1 MVQTAPRHC
10 TNCGAIVHPDE
21 HFCTACGSSVSID
34 WWNWQAPLPD
44 CPTPS
49 TSPPH
54 EDSRETY
61 VPLQI
66 PPDHRTHDRRIRRT
80 LGLLIPLV
88 SGALLVLSELLLR
101 AGYDRLA
108 WGIVWF
114 TSLGVTIM
122 AILWWCREGA
132 KALRR
137 QRRRQF

>member
-1 MVQTAPRHC
+1 MVQMAPMHC
-10 TNCGAIVHPDE
+10 TNCGAIVQPNE
-21 HFCTACGSSVSID
+21 HFCTACGFSTE
-34 WWNWQAPLPD
+34 WKNWQAPLPD
-44 CPTPS
+44 RPMPPV
-49 TSPPH
+49 SPPH

-66 PPDHRTHDRRIRRT
+66 PPDHRTHDHRVKRAR
-80 LGLLIPLV
+80 GLLILLV

-114 TSLGVTIM
+114 TALGVTIV
-122 AILWWCREGA
+122 AIMWWCREGA

-137 QRRRQF
+137 RWRRRF